1 VGEGR
6 SEADA
11 EDTRRNSRKINAEGS
26 GWVTTKQAAKALG
39 VTPRTVQS
47 YIKRGILDGKTQGE
61 GVKLAWLV
69 SIDSLNSLRAQRL
82 AEADYAETFRGDSPE
97 SGAEGFAEVVRNLYE
112 RLADEAARAS
122 AAEVRLELTEKAES
136 TIREER
142 DRFREERDRLRAEL
156 ESERSKGF
164 WSRLFGG

>member
-1 VGEGR
+1 MGEGR
-6 SEADA
+6 SEADG
-11 EDTRRNSRKINAEGS
+11 ENTRRNSRKVNAEDS

-47 YIKRGILDGKTQGE
+47 YIKRGILNGRTQGE

-82 AEADYAETFRGDSPE
+82 AEANYAETFREDSPE

-142 DRFREERDRLRAEL
+142 DRLREERDRLQAEL
-156 ESERSKGF
+156 EAERSKGF